1 LLVNDN
7 NVELNVSQ
15 DKKTI
20 TKLFTMA

>member
-15 DKKTI
+15 DKKTT

>member
-7 NVELNVSQ
+7 NVEFNVSQ